1 MRCLLKSVQRIL
13 YLLKQLLP
21 LSYRT
26 RYWDAGHELHF
37 CVWRQWL
44 GRCYAVDDVVV
55 KYDAEMERRS
65 IAAIERG
72 EYRRLDEVIAEL
84 RAKCR

>member
-1 MRCLLKSVQRIL
+1 MKRIL
-13 YLLKQLLP
+13 GTLLWYVSQLVP
-21 LSYRT
+21 RTYRT
-26 RYWDAGHELHF
+26 RYWDADHQLHF

-55 KYDAEMERRS
+55 RYDAEMERRS
-65 IAAIERG
+65 LAAIKRG
-72 EYRRLDEVIAEL
+72 EYQTLDEVLGEL